1 MPYMTCDTDTAEK
14 IQFLA
19 KWAPNQAL
27 ARVFEKDERLID
39 RLRAHLGRYSL
50 AGAAVKSAEALPRD
64 LAADEKH
71 TRLAGE
77 RVYLPTTVGGQCFL
91 GTGVSPSAG
100 EDDLTQVYQ
109 QFQEAAQQI
118 APDYQPSTVNTDGWQ
133 AAINAWK
140 RLFLTICIIQCFF
153 HAILSIRRA
162 VSKATSAIYEQIA
175 EKAWDAYQ
183 AVNWRS
189 FSQRLRR
196 LREWGHTLTD
206 GLLTRKLLKLCEK
219 RDRFSP
225 AYDFTE
231 GLRTSNMADRLMQ
244 GLDKYLFAKQY
255 FHGTLASAY
264 DNVRSYCLLT
274 NCRPYNPL
282 TVKVLQGSESP
293 FERLNG
299 FTYHDNWLQNLLIA
313 TSQQPIYH
321 FQHKPT
327 E

>member
-1 MPYMTCDTDTAEK
+1 M
-14 IQFLA
+14 
-19 KWAPNQAL
+19 
-27 ARVFEKDERLID
+27 
-39 RLRAHLGRYSL
+39 
-50 AGAAVKSAEALPRD
+50 LPWSRRQS
-64 LAADEKH
+64 EC
-71 TRLAGE
+71 
-77 RVYLPTTVGGQCFL
+77 P
-91 GTGVSPSAG
+91 G

-109 QFQEAAQQI
+109 QFQEVAQQI
-118 APDYQPSTVNTDGWQ
+118 DPEYQPNTVNTDGWH
-133 AAINAWK
+133 ATINAWK
-140 RLFLTICIIQCFF
+140 RLFPTICIIQCFL
-153 HAILSIRRA
+153 HAVLSLKRA
-162 VSKATSAIYEQIA
+162 ASKATSALYEQIA

-183 AVNWRS
+183 AVTWRS

-196 LREWGHTLTD
+196 LREWGHTLAD

-255 FHGTLASAY
+255 FHGTPASAY

-274 NCRPYNPL
+274 DCRPYNPL

-299 FTYHDNWLQNLLIA
+299 FTYHDNWLQNLLIS
-313 TSQQPIYH
+313 TSTQPIYR
-321 FQHKPT
+321 FQHNPT